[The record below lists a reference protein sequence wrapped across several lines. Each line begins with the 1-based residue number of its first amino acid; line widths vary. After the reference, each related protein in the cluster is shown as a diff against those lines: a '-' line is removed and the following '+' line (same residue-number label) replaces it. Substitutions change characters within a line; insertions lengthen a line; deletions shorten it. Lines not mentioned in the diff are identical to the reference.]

1 MQVWER
7 VGGIWWTPWS
17 LVLLFEMHL
26 FDALMSLWKDHDNIR
41 ERDQMAE
48 KHYLWEIF
56 SRIFSLLFWIELI
69 FSRKTL

>member
-1 MQVWER
+1 
-7 VGGIWWTPWS
+7 
-17 LVLLFEMHL
+17 MHL

-69 FSRKTL
+69 FSRETL